1 MVQDTKIGCEFKCPE
16 ILALFLA
23 FLDIFINPFH
33 LTVVPHNDKIVFIL
47 YRISPSNIMTFDV
60 SQFHLLQCPALTT
73 KLIVDSTVK
82 LKDSFV
88 YGNVEQ
94 QLLYVKIYAEF
105 WKLREEVLKERK
117 KQENVTT
124 L

>member
-1 MVQDTKIGCEFKCPE
+1 M
-16 ILALFLA
+16 
-23 FLDIFINPFH
+23 
-33 LTVVPHNDKIVFIL
+33 
-47 YRISPSNIMTFDV
+47 
-60 SQFHLLQCPALTT
+60 LQRPALTT
-73 KLIVDSTVK
+73 KLIVDITLK

-94 QLLYVKIYAEF
+94 QLLDVKIYAEF